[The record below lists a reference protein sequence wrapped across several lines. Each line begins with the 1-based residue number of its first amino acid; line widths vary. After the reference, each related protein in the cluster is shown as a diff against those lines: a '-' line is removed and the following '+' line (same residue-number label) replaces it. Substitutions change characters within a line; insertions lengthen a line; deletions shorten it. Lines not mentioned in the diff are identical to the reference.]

1 MVSQTA
7 AISDPAGG
15 RLSPVQ
21 TSLMEGLAVA
31 VGVPVASSRAA
42 MMATMAVRRVG
53 LILRSFPGFESVFQ
67 SRIFPPIAL
76 GGDQGTPGR
85 AQRSVASRDEL
96 SGSRTAR
103 GHLCDPR
110 TLQRRRDAVGPVR
123 SQDAGELGQDRLFV
137 GVGSDTDPCRQGGN
151 ASSQH
156 LVA

>member
-53 LILRSFPGFESVFQ
+53 LILRSLRGFESVFQ
-67 SRIFPPIAL
+67 SKIFAPIAL
-76 GGDQGTPGR
+76 AGEQVLPVR
-85 AQRSVASRDEL
+85 AQRLTVPS
-96 SGSRTAR
+96 AR
-103 GHLCDPR
+103 MA
-110 TLQRRRDAVGPVR
+110 RRYCLP
-123 SQDAGELGQDRLFV
+123 
-137 GVGSDTDPCRQGGN
+137 TDWTP
-151 ASSQH
+151 
-156 LVA
+156 